1 MSGTVVMTEQSSTG
15 SSGLLNVAHVTFDM
29 RIGGTEM
36 VIKNIIEGSRDRIN
50 HYLFCVEAPLGPWGE
65 SLRDENV
72 ITACCQRNEGL
83 DVKVIKQLRAFIREH
98 AINVVHCHQYTPW
111 VYGALAALST
121 SCSVVF
127 TEHGRFYP
135 DSTTWKRRVINP
147 LLLKATD
154 RVTAISQATRN
165 ALSRFEYI
173 PQDRSEVI
181 YNGIAPLRPD
191 ANNVE
196 QLKHTLGL
204 AESDTVV
211 GTIARLDPI
220 KNQLMMLRAFA
231 DACQAQ
237 RNLKLLIVGDGE
249 MRESLEALT
258 DDLDLRD
265 RVIFTGYITNPTDY
279 LALMRYFLL
288 PSLSEGTSM
297 TLLEALSIGIPC
309 IVTDAGGNA
318 EVITDGVTGFVTP
331 NDDQDAYS
339 QALMNAALLSE
350 SEYQGLAGNCIN
362 DFKARFARSI
372 MNEQYV
378 SLYQEVN

>member
-1 MSGTVVMTEQSSTG
+1 MTDAIRTG
-15 SSGLLNVAHVTFDM
+15 VGHTLNVAHVTFDM

-36 VIKNIIEGSRDRIN
+36 VIKNIIEGSRDRVN
-50 HYLFCVEAPLGPWGE
+50 HYLFCVETPLGPWGE
-65 SLRDENV
+65 SLRDDNV
-72 ITACCQRNEGL
+72 ITASCQRREGL
-83 DVKVIKQLRAFIREH
+83 DIKVIKQLRAFIRRH

-111 VYGALAALST
+111 VYGTLAALGT
-121 SCSVVF
+121 ACSVVF

-154 RVTAISQATRN
+154 KVTAISQATRD

-173 PQDRSEVI
+173 PQHRSQVI
-181 YNGIAPLRPD
+181 YNGIAALQPD
-191 ANNVE
+191 THNVA
-196 QLKHTLGL
+196 QLKQGLGL
-204 AESDTVV
+204 ADTDIIM

-220 KNQLMMLRAFA
+220 KNQVMMLRAFA
-231 DACQAQ
+231 DASRAQ
-237 RNLKLLIVGDGE
+237 PDLKLLIVGDGE
-249 MRESLEALT
+249 MRETLEALT
-258 DDLDLRD
+258 DDLNLRD

-318 EVITDGVTGFVTP
+318 EVITDKKTGFVTP

-339 QALMNAALLSE
+339 RALVHAALLPDE
-350 SEYQGLAGNCIN
+350 DYQLLADRCRD
-362 DFKARFARSI
+362 DFKTRFARSI
-372 MNEQYV
+372 MNDQYIT
-378 SLYQEVN
+378 LYQEII